1 MPSSGE
7 PTPAYHGAMSDG
19 AADGAAAVNPFAGL
33 SVLVTGVSG
42 TIGRELLRQL
52 VEQGATEVVGIDS
65 NESDLF
71 FLRES
76 WATTDGVTLYLG
88 DVRDRS
94 SLEQRFE
101 GIDVVIHAAALK
113 HVALCEE
120 SPLGAIGTN
129 ILGTQNVIDAAIVAG
144 VGRVLLTSSDKAVN
158 PTNVMGTSKLMAERL
173 ITAANSQR
181 RGPEPVF
188 ASTRFGNVLGSRGSV
203 LPLFAQQI
211 AQGGPVTLTDA
222 RMTRFVMTLEEAV
235 SLVLQSVFLAAG
247 GEIFV
252 PKMPVAR
259 IDDLARV
266 LIDELAPKVGYDP
279 SDIELRV
286 VGSRPGEKMYEELV
300 NDEEVRRTSDLGR
313 FLAIWPALEP
323 KYRPSS
329 GDQSTS
335 GMALTRP
342 YHSSVEPAMSIEEL
356 RDYLAASGLL
366 EISE

>member
-1 MPSSGE
+1 MRPR
-7 PTPAYHGAMSDG
+7 PPAYDGAMSE
-19 AADGAAAVNPFAGL
+19 AAPTADFTGL

-52 VEQGATEVVGIDS
+52 VERDAAEVVGIDS

-71 FLRES
+71 FLREAWS
-76 WATTDGVTLYLG
+76 ATKGVNLYLS

-94 SLEQRFE
+94 SLEQRFD

-113 HVALCEE
+113 HVPLCEE
-120 SPLGAIGTN
+120 SPLGAIDTN
-129 ILGTQNVIDAAIVAG
+129 ILGTQNVIDAAIAAG

-211 AQGGPVTLTDA
+211 ASGGPVTLTDPA
-222 RMTRFVMTLEEAV
+222 MTRFVMTLEEAV
-235 SLVLQSVFLAAG
+235 SLVLQSVFLAGG

-259 IDDLARV
+259 VEDLARV

-286 VGSRPGEKMYEELV
+286 IGARPGEKMYEELV

-323 KYRPSS
+323 KYRPIS
-329 GDQSTS
+329 GDQSSS
-335 GMALTRP
+335 GVALTQP
-342 YHSSVEPAMSIEEL
+342 YHSSVEPAMSAVEL
-356 RDYLAASGLL
+356 RDYLASNGLL
-366 EISE
+366 EITA